1 MKLGFTGRSGVAAE
15 AAANEAKLL
24 AAVPMGRLCKAEDVA
39 HAALW
44 PVRTMPPLSRALR
57 CRWTAASPRVD
68 RQSLLK

>member
-44 PVRTMPPLSRALR
+44 LGSDDASFITGVALPVDGGF
-57 CRWTAASPRVD
+57 TAR
-68 RQSLLK
+68 

>member
-1 MKLGFTGRSGVAAE
+1 MVPDSGRSGVAAE

-44 PVRTMPPLSRALR
+44 LASDDASFITGVALPVDGGF
-57 CRWTAASPRVD
+57 TAR
-68 RQSLLK
+68 